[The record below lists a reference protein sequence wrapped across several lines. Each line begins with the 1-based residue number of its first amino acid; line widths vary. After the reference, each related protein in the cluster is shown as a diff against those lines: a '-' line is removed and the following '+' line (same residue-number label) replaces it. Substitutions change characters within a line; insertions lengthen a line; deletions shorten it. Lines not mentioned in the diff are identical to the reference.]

1 MVLDQECLH
10 KVEKKYLP
18 EEDKK
23 VEKSFLLNSVTSLK
37 KRSEFLFIRKYG
49 KSLQSK
55 YFIINF
61 FFKPNS
67 GTRIGLTVSKKIGN
81 AVKRNY
87 LKRVIRSL
95 LRENIEI
102 IPKNIL
108 SEIIPKKKNRKS
120 QLYWFKE
127 WFYKS
132 LQKFKILNILKK

>member
-108 SEIIPKKKNRKS
+108 SEIIPKKKIEKVNYIDLKNDFIKA
-120 QLYWFKE
+120 FKN
-127 WFYKS
+127 
-132 LQKFKILNILKK
+132 LKF